1 MLHGAL
7 NGDNTH
13 EPVAVR
19 NKGTHG
25 RRQISGVF
33 LKCAVYLGVRG
44 GKLHVINHHLKD
56 AGGVDLHIVDVLPG
70 LGAVGAA
77 ENAVVNEIIQQ
88 RLDLLHGLADLFC
101 EPARCALLAQSGGDG
116 DIGLVVADDVHQ
128 TVVFRCV
135 LVDLRHYAGHTAYD
149 PGKLDDLGS
158 ELCHFCSP
166 FNIYCKTVCCLLNI
180 LSNCSSSP
188 FLSSRQAASPSP
200 ASKQSTK

>member
-1 MLHGAL
+1 M
-7 NGDNTH
+7 
-13 EPVAVR
+13 
-19 NKGTHG
+19 
-25 RRQISGVF
+25 
-33 LKCAVYLGVRG
+33 RG

-56 AGGVDLHIVDVLPG
+56 AGGVDLHIVDVLTG
-70 LGAVGAA
+70 LGAVSAA

-149 PGKLDDLGS
+149 PGKLDDFGS